1 VRDASV
7 LTEAIE
13 DGVSSL
19 SWELDGFA
27 YADGWDEEKK
37 RYRGLKAGRPVT
49 VSVTADALIVKP
61 DVARAQ
67 MEAEQPVEPG
77 KAIPVAGRAP
87 GPQPP
92 TPEGPVAPPMP
103 PTKKITRF
111 HGTAAI
117 DPLRAGRDAG
127 KIAEEVIKHLSSLVG
142 ARVQLTLEV
151 QAEVP
156 EGIPED
162 RQRIVNENCRTLKF
176 QSFGFEEE

>member
-7 LTEAIE
+7 LTAAIE

-19 SWELDGFA
+19 SWEIDGFA

-49 VSVTADALIVKP
+49 ASVNADALIVKP
-61 DVARAQ
+61 KVARAQ
-67 MEAEQPVEPG
+67 MEAEAPPEP
-77 KAIPVAGRAP
+77 K
-87 GPQPP
+87 
-92 TPEGPVAPPMP
+92 PEGPAKPSKPSGPQGPEKPPEAPPR
-103 PTKKITRF
+103 KITRF

-117 DPLRAGRDAG
+117 DPLRPGRDAG
-127 KIAEEVIKHLSSLVG
+127 KIAEEVIKHLSGLVG
-142 ARVQLTLEV
+142 AKVQLTLEV